1 MAERKGKKEDT
12 LTVLLTQELQRQGLN
27 ADAQARLQG
36 KGAGWADA
44 KITLGKL
51 AIIVE
56 AKSGQDQADRRA
68 ALADCRKR
76 IDNGHCAAAVAVC
89 YPVDTTLANFSQAV
103 LDYAILDADT
113 ENPQWLS
120 GQPDTVA
127 AAIKMAPAQLGN
139 PDLTANQLRGE
150 LDKALPNLS
159 FQQKEDLAR
168 ALDLP
173 ITPRPDPSKFKGK
186 KAVGYDKALA
196 DWEITKYDTAAIRGM
211 LVIASAMMFH
221 ARLDEY
227 LGNEPGDQR
236 RPEYDARCEDPTPY
250 PESTDGH
257 GLRE

>member
-1 MAERKGKKEDT
+1 MANRKGKKEDT
-12 LTVLLTQELQRQGLN
+12 LTVLLTQELKRHGLD

-56 AKSGQDQADRRA
+56 AKFGQDQADRRA

-89 YPVDTTLANFSQAV
+89 YPVNTNLTNFPQAI

-120 GQPDTVA
+120 GQPNTVA

-150 LDKALPNLS
+150 LDKALPHLS
-159 FQQKEDLAR
+159 LQQKENLAR

-173 ITPRPDPSKFKGK
+173 ITPRP
-186 KAVGYDKALA
+186 
-196 DWEITKYDTAAIRGM
+196 
-211 LVIASAMMFH
+211 
-221 ARLDEY
+221 
-227 LGNEPGDQR
+227 
-236 RPEYDARCEDPTPY
+236 RPQQVQGQE
-250 PESTDGH
+250 GG
-257 GLRE
+257 GLR